1 MQISKKLTILGFNF
15 LTFLESTLNFEY
27 FPNKNDPAS
36 LSIFDVLGSE
46 RRGFLNAKKVLFL
59 KTLPH

>member
-1 MQISKKLTILGFNF
+1 MQISKKLTILCCNF
-15 LTFLESTLNFEY
+15 LTFLESTLNFQY

-36 LSIFDVLGSE
+36 SSIFEILGSE
-46 RRGFLNAKKVLFL
+46 RRVFKNAKKVLFL